1 MEPQVI
7 ETALHIL
14 LSISIV
20 KQRKTLTF
28 LFRRFAT
35 ACGCTTYLPS
45 VCHDFSGSLL
55 SYQLDHT
62 SSTPSTNFFCP
73 VSRTRSTPAQHR
85 SLALCSIR
93 DIEGVAKLARHDRK
107 GNPFFLDPRIPAAGR
122 TGSPILREPSSLSS
136 RCRPSLA
143 APQPFP
149 TSERTAFY
157 LNSVSKFHKPGLLD
171 SACFD
176 PPVPHGPLPVP

>member
-7 ETALHIL
+7 ETASHIL
-14 LSISIV
+14 ISRSRLSNSV
-20 KQRKTLTF
+20 TSQTF
-28 LFRRFAT
+28 SAFAVFAT

-107 GNPFFLDPRIPAAGR
+107 GNPLFSRSANPRRRKDRIANTPRAIA
-122 TGSPILREPSSLSS
+122 TL
-136 RCRPSLA
+136 
-143 APQPFP
+143 QP
-149 TSERTAFY
+149 
-157 LNSVSKFHKPGLLD
+157 V
-171 SACFD
+171 
-176 PPVPHGPLPVP
+176 PPVPRSTSAIPYLGTDSLLLKQRVDVPQAGPA